1 MLNIQRALGTT
12 VLGQTPASQN
22 KLFFANLINKPQTA
36 ANQYNEQCLMIM
48 AKRLSYPRMPYKAD
62 IRMNKWVK
70 VSIKLSLKPLCIEG
84 IVTYFFL
91 IGFRVHDMHSAIWDV
106 WRLPSCWFRQ
116 NVRCHTRTTSSLISN
131 NV

>member
-1 MLNIQRALGTT
+1 MLNIPRALGTT

-22 KLFFANLINKPQTA
+22 KLFFANLINKPQTTS
-36 ANQYNEQCLMIM
+36 LMIM
-48 AKRLSYPRMPYKAD
+48 AKRLSHPRMPYKAD
-62 IRMNKWVK
+62 ICMNKWVR
-70 VSIKLSLKPLCIEG
+70 VSIKLSLKLLCIEG

-116 NVRCHTRTTSSLISN
+116 NGRCHTRTTSSLISN
-131 NV
+131 SV